1 MGRVRQIDPWSKG
14 QCVNSS
20 ITGDTSQADAQQ
32 SAERLIHL
40 SLQTPEAQSQ
50 RQSRATAGSRRAD
63 PPRTHPSFMGCNPRP
78 EWVTG
83 ARGAARCTGVELSAS
98 LCQTLKAFQ
107 WPGERLEGSVGNSAM
122 QRNTTD
128 EQIQFRRQSSKRPSY
143 QWHTKGEC
151 DHLSRPWARLEAGTE
166 EESTQIEREK
176 ARGQL

>member
-40 SLQTPEAQSQ
+40 SLQLPEAQSQ
-50 RQSRATAGSRRAD
+50 RQSQATAGSRRAD

-83 ARGAARCTGVELSAS
+83 ARGAARAGGQWSLMCVYMCGFPFPLECTGVELSAS

-107 WPGERLEGSVGNSAM
+107 WPGEKLEGSVGS
-122 QRNTTD
+122 
-128 EQIQFRRQSSKRPSY
+128 
-143 QWHTKGEC
+143 G
-151 DHLSRPWARLEAGTE
+151 HLFIFVS
-166 EESTQIEREK
+166 
-176 ARGQL
+176 QLHLVRTCCI